1 MKKKLVFQ
9 SVEERNQLRREMAR
23 RMSHEE
29 NLRAMERLHH
39 LNQSLPVT
47 NRTVKKYENNIILK
61 RKNADQ

>member
-1 MKKKLVFQ
+1 MEKKLVFQ
-9 SVEERNQLRREMAR
+9 SVEERNQQRREKAR

-29 NLRAMERLHH
+29 NLREMERLHH
-39 LNQSLPVT
+39 LNQSLPVV